1 MNKLTFLLAFCLFQM
16 TWSQNI
22 EITYKVKFRPQKEND
37 LMRMIFAMK
46 NAQINNNSPI
56 FILH

>member
-22 EITYKVKFRPQKEND
+22 EISYKVKFRPQKEND
-37 LMRMIFAMK
+37 LTGVMSAIK

-56 FILH
+56 LILH